1 MLGRLFRHSRRTL
14 GGVYVRPFN
23 QSVGAKFSSEA
34 PRHRDTK
41 YNNPS
46 TPFDFTEENMA
57 IAEKIIAKYP
67 SGYQQAALLPLL
79 DLAQRQCGG
88 WLPLA
93 AMNKVAKILD
103 VPEMQVYETATFYT
117 MYNKKPVGKHLLQ
130 VCTTTPC
137 MLRNS
142 GMVVDTIRKHL
153 GIDIG
158 ETTADGMFTLY
169 EVECLGACVNAPMMQ
184 VGDDYYEDLYNE
196 EDVLEIL
203 QKLQKG
209 EQPKAG
215 PYSGRRVC
223 EPHGGKTT
231 LHEPPPG
238 PQVFVDLK
246 PPTSS

>member
-34 PRHRDTK
+34 VCVVCVTRNHAFQPRHRDTK

-117 MYNKKPVGKHLLQ
+117 MYNK
-130 VCTTTPC
+130 
-137 MLRNS
+137 
-142 GMVVDTIRKHL
+142 
-153 GIDIG
+153 
-158 ETTADGMFTLY
+158 
-169 EVECLGACVNAPMMQ
+169 
-184 VGDDYYEDLYNE
+184 
-196 EDVLEIL
+196 
-203 QKLQKG
+203 
-209 EQPKAG
+209 
-215 PYSGRRVC
+215 
-223 EPHGGKTT
+223 
-231 LHEPPPG
+231 
-238 PQVFVDLK
+238 
-246 PPTSS
+246 